1 MTCRAGLALFAQY
14 LQSIQLMPVL
24 EKMFASM
31 RKNKKGI
38 AVTDFFLQMLCFF
51 MDGSSRRLCWFDH
64 LKRDESYT
72 ALLACRQEELAS
84 LHAVKRF
91 FAKFSFVQVYL
102 FRHLLQKLFIW
113 RLRQTRPAVIELGL
127 DSMVL
132 DNDDALKRQGFQPIY
147 KEVRGFHPLQMNWG
161 RYLVDA
167 VFRGG
172 SKHSNHG
179 KTAEKML
186 VHVVKKIR
194 RDYRED
200 GKSGDSF

>member
-1 MTCRAGLALFAQY
+1 M
-14 LQSIQLMPVL
+14 
-24 EKMFASM
+24 
-31 RKNKKGI
+31 
-38 AVTDFFLQMLCFF
+38 
-51 MDGSSRRLCWFDH
+51 
-64 LKRDESYT
+64 
-72 ALLACRQEELAS
+72 
-84 LHAVKRF
+84 
-91 FAKFSFVQVYL
+91 QVYF

-147 KEVRGFHPLQMNWG
+147 KKVRGFHPLQMNWG

>member
-1 MTCRAGLALFAQY
+1 ML
-14 LQSIQLMPVL
+14 VL

-51 MDGSSRRLCWFDH
+51 MDGSSRRLSWFDH
-64 LKRDESYT
+64 LKRDESYA
-72 ALLACRQEELAS
+72 ALLACRQEDLAS
-84 LHAVKRF
+84 SHAVKRF

-113 RLRQTRPAVIELGL
+113 RLKQTRPAVIELGL

-132 DNDDALKRQGFQPIY
+132 DNDDALKRQGVQPTY
-147 KEVRGFHPLQMNWG
+147 KKVRGFHPLQMNWG
-161 RYLVDA
+161 RYMVDA

-186 VHVVKKIR
+186 VHVVK
-194 RDYRED
+194 
-200 GKSGDSF
+200 